1 MSAKQDQADKQQ
13 DLETQLMQLTQDL
26 HSVEAHLAASA
37 KRVAISLPQVEMV
50 VEDGEDGLVSSAAG
64 RTSKDGRLKVIRG
77 P

>member
-50 VEDGEDGLVSSAAG
+50 VEDGEESAAG